1 MNQGRPRRSG
11 LLQAYIATVFVLG
24 LVAFV
29 DAMLAVAEA
38 RLPYQWTIL
47 AALAVLSQFSRLSS
61 LKVPGV
67 TAHLSVSEIL
77 LFMLVLMYGWAPAVV
92 TLGVDGLTFSL
103 KQELRRKRNS
113 NFDYLAFDFAEPAL
127 SMWVAAQVYFLLAG
141 LPPLWLQNSGLA
153 DIALPALAM
162 GTVYFAMNSGLST
175 LAEAMAARTSPWPLW
190 QKHFQDLGAN
200 YFSSVSIAA
209 VLADHL
215 VGAGLYDTLKVL
227 AVIAPMVIASYYVL
241 AMSMRSL
248 ADQKRHVAEKEQ
260 LNLTLAEALAMT
272 AEAKDR
278 STSRGHIR
286 RVRTL
291 AMQLAHAAGL
301 TDPEQ
306 LQAIEFG
313 GLLHDYGKTGIP
325 EHILNKPGKLTEG
338 EYEVMK
344 THASVGADMVSRIGF
359 PFPVV
364 PIIRHHHENWDGSG
378 YPDNLQGDAIPL
390 GARILSVVD
399 CYDALRDHRPYRRAL
414 SHDQAMKILR
424 ERSGT
429 MYDPA
434 IIAVFESLQDQ
445 LKAFSF
451 QDAAPGLTPAVPPT
465 ADPMPAHPE
474 DGVAPLPL
482 ELRLSCTR
490 TLAELLEELS
500 SLSPDAGV
508 DATCGLVSRQLLRLA
523 PASLVVFYRRDDA
536 TDEIAAAYA
545 SGFGE
550 ALMGNVRMP
559 LGHKVSGWVAV
570 NNRSVINAD
579 STLDVDDLLDRVEPR
594 FRSLLSVPL
603 PCGDRT
609 IGVVTLY
616 AFQERAFREEQRQAL
631 ELVRDA
637 IGRTFWRAL
646 QHDRSRVAAA
656 ASVGVTTPGDRRS
669 FDALLAMDDRVVN
682 ALGPSVGLL
691 CVKNT
696 GDPGAM
702 ADAAMAVTK
711 AVRVADLIYSPT
723 ADSLVVLMRDSD
735 PDAGRIVTQR
745 IAESLPAN
753 LAPWLAS
760 SPLRI
765 GYACSPH
772 DGDTIR
778 QLLEKAVARLASPLA
793 GQPAPEQAVR
803 TVATPARQGG
813 RS

>member
-1 MNQGRPRRSG
+1 MSEDRPRRSG
-11 LLQAYIATVFVLG
+11 LLRAYIAAVFVLG
-24 LVAFV
+24 LVAFI
-29 DAMLAVAEA
+29 DAMQTLVAA
-38 RLPYQWTIL
+38 RLPYLWAIL
-47 AALAVLSQFSRLSS
+47 AALAVLSQFSKLSS
-61 LKVPGV
+61 IKVPGV

-77 LFMLVLMYGWAPAVV
+77 LFMMVLMYGVAPAVV
-92 TLGVDGLTFSL
+92 TLALDGLMFSL
-103 KQELRRKRNS
+103 KQELKGKRHS
-113 NFDYLAFDFAEPAL
+113 NFDYAAFDFAEPAL
-127 SMWVAAQVYFLLAG
+127 SMWVAAQVYVLLAG
-141 LPPLWLQNSGLA
+141 VPPLWIQNSELA
-153 DIALPALAM
+153 DLALPALAM
-162 GTVYFAMNSGLST
+162 SAVYFAMNSGLST
-175 LAEAMAARTSPWPLW
+175 LAEALAARTSPWPLW
-190 QKHFQDLGAN
+190 RKHFQDLGAN

-215 VGAGLYDTLKVL
+215 VAASAWDALKVL
-227 AVIAPMVIASYYVL
+227 AVIAPLVLTSYFVL
-241 AMSMRSL
+241 AVSMRSL

-272 AEAKDR
+272 AETKDR

-291 AMQLAHAAGL
+291 AMQLAHAIGI
-301 TDPEQ
+301 TDVQQ
-306 LQAIEFG
+306 LQAIEFA

-325 EHILNKPGKLTEG
+325 DHILNKPGKLTEG

-378 YPDNLQGDAIPL
+378 YPDNLQGEAIPL
-390 GARILSVVD
+390 GARVLSVVD

-414 SHDQAMKILR
+414 SHDQAMAILR

-434 IIAVFESLQDQ
+434 VVTVFESLEDE
-445 LKAFSF
+445 LRACSF
-451 QDAAPGLTPAVPPT
+451 QDSSLALAPAMAPT
-465 ADPMPAHPE
+465 TDPVPAHPE
-474 DGVAPLPL
+474 DGATPLPL
-482 ELRLSCTR
+482 ELRLSATR
-490 TLAELLEELS
+490 TLAQLLDGLS
-500 SLSPDAGV
+500 SLPADAGV
-508 DATCGLVSRQLLRLA
+508 EATCSLVSQHLLRLA
-523 PASLVVFYRRDDA
+523 PASLVVFFRRDDA
-536 TDEIAAAYA
+536 TDEIATAYA

-550 ALMGNVRMP
+550 ALMRPVRMP

-579 STLDVDDLLDRVEPR
+579 CTLDVDDLLDRVEPR

-603 PCGDRT
+603 PRLDRT

-616 AFQERAFREEQRQAL
+616 AFQEQAFREEQRQAL
-631 ELVRDA
+631 DLVRDA
-637 IGRTFWRAL
+637 IGRMFWRAL
-646 QHDRSRVAAA
+646 QNDGARAAA
-656 ASVGVTTPGDRRS
+656 ATAAGITTPGSRRS

-691 CVKNT
+691 CVRND
-696 GDPGAM
+696 GDAGVM
-702 ADAAMAVTK
+702 AEAAMAVTK

-723 ADSLVVLMRDSD
+723 VDSLVVLMRDSD

-745 IAESLPAN
+745 IADALPAD
-753 LAPWLAS
+753 LAPWSAA

-772 DGDTIR
+772 DGDTVR
-778 QLLEKAVARLASPLA
+778 QLLEKATARLGTSAA
-793 GQPAPEQAVR
+793 APAPAAHAAAGVP
-803 TVATPARQGG
+803 VPHGG

>member
-1 MNQGRPRRSG
+1 VSQDRPRRSG
-11 LLQAYIATVFVLG
+11 LLRAYVAAVFVLG
-24 LVAFV
+24 LVAFA
-29 DAMLAVAEA
+29 DALWTVIEA
-38 RLPYQWTIL
+38 RLPYQWIIL
-47 AALAVLSQFSRLSS
+47 GALAVVSQFSRLSS
-61 LKVPGV
+61 IKVPGV

-77 LFMLVLMYGWAPAVV
+77 IFMMALMYGGAPAVV
-92 TLGVDGLTFSL
+92 TLAVDGLMFSL
-103 KQELRRKRNS
+103 KQELRGKRHS
-113 NFDYLAFDFAEPAL
+113 NFDYAAFDFSEPAL
-127 SMWVAAQVYFLLAG
+127 SMWVAAQAYFLLAG
-141 LPPLWLQNSGLA
+141 VPPLWIDNAPLA
-153 DIALPALAM
+153 DLALPALAM
-162 GTVYFAMNSGLST
+162 SAVYFAMNSGLST
-175 LAEAMAARTSPWPLW
+175 LAEALSSRASPWPLW
-190 QKHFQDLGAN
+190 RKHFQDLGAN
-200 YFSSVSIAA
+200 YFSSASIAA
-209 VLADHL
+209 VLAHHL
-215 VGAGLYDTLKVL
+215 VSADALATLKVL
-227 AVIAPMVIASYYVL
+227 AVIAPLVLTSYYVL
-241 AMSMRSL
+241 AVSMRSL

-286 RVRTL
+286 RVKTL
-291 AMQLAHAAGL
+291 AMQLAHAVGI
-301 TDPEQ
+301 TDSQ
-306 LQAIEFG
+306 DLQAIEFA

-325 EHILNKPGKLTEG
+325 DHILNKPGKLTEG

-359 PFPVV
+359 KFPVV

-378 YPDNLQGDAIPL
+378 YPDSLQGESIPL
-390 GARILSVVD
+390 GARVLAVVD

-414 SHDQAMKILR
+414 SHDQAMAILR

-434 IIAVFESLQDQ
+434 VVSVFESLDDQ
-445 LKAFSF
+445 LRACSF
-451 QDAAPGLTPAVPPT
+451 QDPVPVLAPPMPHT
-465 ADPMPAHPE
+465 ADPLPAHPE

-482 ELRLSCTR
+482 ELRLSATR
-490 TLAELLEELS
+490 TLSELLEQLS
-500 SLSPDAGV
+500 DLSPDAGV
-508 DATCGLVSRQLLRLA
+508 ETACGLVTQHLLRIA

-550 ALMGNVRMP
+550 ALMRPVRMP

-570 NNRSVINAD
+570 NSRSVINAD

-603 PCGDRT
+603 PHLDRT

-616 AFQERAFREEQRQAL
+616 ALREQAFREEQRQAL
-631 ELVRDA
+631 DLVRDA

-646 QHDRSRVAAA
+646 QNDRARVAAA
-656 ASVGVTTPGDRRS
+656 TSAGVTTPGDRRA

-691 CVKNT
+691 CLRNG
-696 GDPGAM
+696 GDPGEM
-702 ADAAMAVTK
+702 ADVAMAVTK

-745 IAESLPAN
+745 IADALPAR
-753 LAPWLAS
+753 LAPWSEAS
-760 SPLRI
+760 MLRI

-772 DGDTIR
+772 DGDTVR
-778 QLLEKAVARLASPLA
+778 QLLEHAVSRLGAACAVAAPS
-793 GQPAPEQAVR
+793 GQAAPVVGVPVQ
-803 TVATPARQGG
+803 QGG
-813 RS
+813 RP

>member
-1 MNQGRPRRSG
+1 MNEGRGRRSG
-11 LLQAYIATVFVLG
+11 LLRAYIVAVFVLG

-29 DAMLAVAEA
+29 GAMRAVVDAQ
-38 RLPYQWTIL
+38 LPYQWAIL
-47 AALAVLSQFSRLSS
+47 AAIAVLSQFSKLSS
-61 LKVPGV
+61 IKVPGV

-92 TLGVDGLTFSL
+92 TLGVDGLVFSL
-103 KQELRRKRNS
+103 KQELKRKRNS

-127 SMWVAAQVYFLLAG
+127 SMWVAAQVYFLLVGA
-141 LPPLWLQNSGLA
+141 PPLWLEHSSLA

-162 GTVYFAMNSGLST
+162 SAVYFAMNSGLST
-175 LAEAMAARTSPWPLW
+175 LAEGMAARTSPWALW

-209 VLADHL
+209 VLAEHV

-227 AVIAPMVIASYYVL
+227 AIIAPMVITSYYVL

-325 EHILNKPGKLTEG
+325 EHILNKPSKLTEG

-364 PIIRHHHENWDGSG
+364 PVIRHHHENWDGSG
-378 YPDNLQGDAIPL
+378 YPDGLQGEAIPL

-434 IIAVFESLQDQ
+434 IVAVFESLEEL

-451 QDAAPGLTPAVPPT
+451 QDATPALVAAMAPP
-465 ADPMPAHPE
+465 ADPMPAHPD

-490 TLAELLEELS
+490 TLAELLDELS
-500 SLSPDAGV
+500 RLSPDAGV
-508 DATCGLVSRQLLRLA
+508 EATCSLVSRHVLRLA

-545 SGFGE
+545 SGFAE
-550 ALMGNVRMP
+550 ALMRNVRMP

-570 NNRSVINAD
+570 NSRSVINAD

-616 AFQERAFREEQRQAL
+616 AFQEQAFREEQRQAL

-637 IGRTFWRAL
+637 VGRTFWRAVQL
-646 QHDRSRVAAA
+646 DGSRITAATSA
-656 ASVGVTTPGDRRS
+656 GITTPGDRRS

-691 CVKNT
+691 CVKSA
-696 GDPGAM
+696 GPRGVM

-711 AVRVADLIYSPT
+711 AVRVADLIYAPSP
-723 ADSLVVLMRDSD
+723 DSLVVLMRDAD

-745 IAESLPAN
+745 IAASLPAD
-753 LAPWLAS
+753 LAPWLPS
-760 SPLRI
+760 SPLSV
-765 GYACSPH
+765 GYACSPN

-778 QLLEKAVARLASPLA
+778 QLLERALTRLAAAPVAQAALEPATRAA
-793 GQPAPEQAVR
+793 G
-803 TVATPARQGG
+803 TVTRQGG